1 MIRLNITIFIVL
13 LLSATAGMSHPGM
26 NKENNNHRLRH
37 TVDIRFGEK
46 YSGNNITEYI
56 NQVKFAIKKNFYI
69 NDKWQGKRCTI
80 AISFTR
86 MNATVIENG
95 DTELCNASL
104 SAVEQAFLP
113 KPSGDIRKDNSLK
126 KDIMIHFTP

>member
-1 MIRLNITIFIVL
+1 MIRLNITVFIVL

-56 NQVKFAIKKNFYI
+56 NQVKSAIKKNFNI
-69 NDKWQGKRCTI
+69 NDKWQ
-80 AISFTR
+80 
-86 MNATVIENG
+86 
-95 DTELCNASL
+95 
-104 SAVEQAFLP
+104 
-113 KPSGDIRKDNSLK
+113 PS
-126 KDIMIHFTP
+126 